1 MALET
6 VSVTVPESALEA
18 YEAALR
24 SACPTVALFLDD
36 ATGTWLVEA
45 VKPRGAQDSELAAG
59 LALAAALSGFDA
71 KLSRAATEAEGW
83 LVRSY
88 AGFPEQR
95 VGRRFLLRGSHLAG
109 APAPAG
115 RIVLI
120 VDAGAAFG
128 SGEHGSTRGCL
139 RALER
144 LAPRRPRRVLDL
156 GTGSGVLAMAAARLW
171 HRRVL
176 AADVDPWSVRV
187 AARNARDNALGPL
200 LRVRR
205 SDGWHGPAAR
215 AGAPYDLVLAN
226 ILARPLCRMAKQLAA
241 RLAPGGTAV
250 LAGLLGV
257 QARQVLA
264 AHRRHGL
271 VLAGRIDEGA
281 WTTLILRAGRAEPAS
296 GP

>member
-1 MALET
+1 M
-6 VSVTVPESALEA
+6 
-18 YEAALR
+18 R

-59 LALAAALSGFDA
+59 LALAAALTGFHA
-71 KLSRAATEAEGW
+71 KLSRAATAAEGW
-83 LVRSY
+83 LARSY
-88 AGFPEQR
+88 ASFPEQR
-95 VGRRFLLRGSHLAG
+95 VGRRFVLRGSHLTA
-109 APAPAG
+109 APAPAGRPAG

-187 AARNARDNALGPL
+187 AARNARDNALAPL

-205 SDGWHGPAAR
+205 SDGWQGPAVR

-226 ILARPLCRMAKQLAA
+226 ILARPLCRMAKHLAA

-271 VLAGRIDEGA
+271 VLAARIDEGS
-281 WTTLILRAGRAEPAS
+281 WTTLILRAGS
-296 GP
+296 GR

>member
-1 MALET
+1 MRIATVQLET
-6 VSVTVPESALEA
+6 VAVEVPDDALEA

-24 SACPTVALFLDD
+24 SACATVALFRDD
-36 ATGTWLVEA
+36 ATETWRVEG
-45 VKPRGAQDSELAAG
+45 VKPVGTREAELVAG
-59 LALAAALSGFDA
+59 LALAAVLTGTEAALS
-71 KLSRAATEAEGW
+71 RTATPAEGW
-83 LVRSY
+83 LERSY

-95 VGRRFLLRGSHLAG
+95 VGRRFLLRGSHLAD
-109 APAPAG
+109 APAVPG
-115 RIVLI
+115 RMVLI

-144 LAPRRPRRVLDL
+144 LAARRPRRVLDL

-187 AARNARDNALGPL
+187 AARNARDNGLGPL

-205 SDGWHGPAAR
+205 SDGWHGPAVR

-226 ILARPLCRMAKQLAA
+226 ILARPLCRMAKHLAA

-271 VLAGRIDEGA
+271 VLEARINEGA
-281 WTTLILRAGRAEPAS
+281 WTTLVLRAGP
-296 GP
+296 